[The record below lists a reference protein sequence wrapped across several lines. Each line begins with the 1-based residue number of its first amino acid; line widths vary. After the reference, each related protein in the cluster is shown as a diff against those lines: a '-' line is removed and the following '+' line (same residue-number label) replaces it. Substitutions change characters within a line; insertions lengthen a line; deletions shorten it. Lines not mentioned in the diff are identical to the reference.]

1 MRPHKLT
8 ISAFG
13 PYAGQT
19 EIDFDKFG
27 TQGLFLITGDT
38 GAGKTTIFDAITYA
52 LFGEAS
58 GSSRDDSMFR
68 STYAEP
74 DVPTFVELQFEYG
87 GKQYLVKRSP
97 KQERPKARG
106 TGYTT
111 QNTEASLQ
119 IGDEAPITALK
130 DVNAKLIEILGV
142 NFSQYSQIA
151 MIAQGQ
157 FRELLLAKTDD
168 RKKIFRSIFK
178 TYGYEALQKRL
189 QEDASALYGDVQNKR
204 RSAVQ
209 YVDGA
214 VCLEDGEHAAELK
227 AAKKKVQANEMTIS
241 EMVTFIS
248 TILSE
253 EQQKEKELKDEQEKL
268 DKKIADIQGQLK
280 AVEDYNKNKEKHDNA
295 VAEKERREKDEK
307 PSLDNKLKEA
317 QSHQPEIDQLTTD
330 ISVMSAKRPK
340 YAELS
345 QCIKDIE
352 KNERDI
358 QTNDTESEKAGRE
371 HDALKA
377 SIEKKEK
384 ELNGISD
391 QKPGE
396 EAIKVNASIIALGE
410 ESQKLTKLKE
420 DIDSYH
426 KEIKNL
432 EKLQEQAKTA
442 EEKRNNASKQYEEKY
457 HLFIAE
463 QAGYLA
469 EELQEG
475 HPCPV
480 CGSTHHPQLAQKAPE
495 APTKAELEKEKKE
508 VESLRISAEK
518 FATGYSNKVA
528 SLESTKNNTLLPRIK
543 ELLGDCTFEDAS
555 KKIESKQEKIRE
567 ESGTLTITFKTLD
580 QLIERKKKLDKELP
594 QDRKALEELAKK
606 KSELL
611 TAKEV
616 LITNKKNLEEK
627 NKNLKEELAYP
638 SEAEAHKALGEKRNK
653 KGKLEGAITTA
664 KKEVDDYDKKLAEL
678 TGTIHQLAE
687 LIKVVPSVNVEE
699 STLQKETLENKKKQ
713 EVDPAILAL
722 NTNNTINKGII
733 DNVKTTIDALSALEE
748 EYRMKKNL
756 SETANGQLSGK
767 ERISLETYVQ
777 SAYFERIIQRANT
790 RLMVM
795 SNGQYELRRRT
806 TYSGAAQSGL
816 ELNALDHYNGTERD
830 VRSLSGGEQFKAS
843 LSLALGLSDEIQESA
858 GGIQLDTMFVDEG
871 FGSLDESSL
880 QQALKALNELT
891 EGNRLIGIISHVADL
906 KKIDRQII
914 VTKDNMDY
922 SRISYKY

>member
-68 STYAEP
+68 STYADP
-74 DVPTFVELQFEYG
+74 DVPTFVELRFEYG
-87 GKQYLVKRSP
+87 GKLYLVKRSP

-111 QNTEASLQ
+111 QNAEASLQ
-119 IGDEAPITALK
+119 IGDEAPITSLK

-157 FRELLLAKTDD
+157 FRELLLADT
-168 RKKIFRSIFK
+168 KKRAEIFRSIFK
-178 TYGYEALQKRL
+178 TYGYLSLQKRL
-189 QEDASALYGDVQNKR
+189 QEDANALYGEVQNKR

-214 VCLEDGEHAAELK
+214 VSLENSEHAADLM
-227 AAKKKVQANEMTIS
+227 AAKKKVQENEMTIS
-241 EMVTFIS
+241 EMIALIK

-253 EQQKEKELKDEQEKL
+253 EQQKEKDLKEEQQVLQNKIDGIQKQL
-268 DKKIADIQGQLK
+268 DADKTYKQ
-280 AVEDYNKNKEKHDNA
+280 NKENHDKA

-307 PSLDNKLKEA
+307 PSLDEKLKEA
-317 QSHQPEIDQLTTD
+317 KSHQPEIDQLSND
-330 ISVMSAKRPK
+330 ISVMSEKMSK

-345 QCIKDIE
+345 QCEKDIE
-352 KNERDI
+352 QNAKDI
-358 QTNDTESEKAGRE
+358 KANDADSEKADKDCQKLLADIKE
-371 HDALKA
+371 
-377 SIEKKEK
+377 KEK
-384 ELNGISD
+384 ELGDIND

-396 EAIKVNASIIALGE
+396 EKIKVESRIEALGK
-410 ESQKLTKLKE
+410 ESQKLKTLKE
-420 DIDSYH
+420 DIDSYR
-426 KEIKNL
+426 KELGKLPELQIKAKDA
-432 EKLQEQAKTA
+432 EK
-442 EEKRNNASKQYEEKY
+442 KRENASRQYEEKY

-475 HPCPV
+475 QPCPV

-495 APTKAELEKEKKE
+495 APTKKELDNLKDGVDK
-508 VESLRISAEK
+508 LRELAEK
-518 FATGYSNKVA
+518 DSMEYSNKISA
-528 SLESTKNNTLLPRIK
+528 LKSTKDILLPRIK
-543 ELLGDCTFEDAS
+543 ELFVDSEFDSAD
-555 KKIESKQEKIRE
+555 KKIESKQEAIRVE
-567 ESGTLTITFKTLD
+567 NDSLTKTLETLNQLIRRKNTLD
-580 QLIERKKKLDKELP
+580 QELPKDRKK
-594 QDRKALEELAKK
+594 LEELAQKK
-606 KSELL
+606 NDLVITKKGL
-611 TAKEV
+611 T
-616 LITNKKNLEEK
+616 TNKNNLEEK
-627 NKNLKEELAYP
+627 YKNLKKELTYP
-638 SEAEAHKALGEKRNK
+638 SEEEAKKALGEKKTK
-653 KGKLEGAITTA
+653 KAELEGAITTA
-664 KKEVDDYDKKLAEL
+664 KEKVDEYDKKLAEL
-678 TGTIHQLAE
+678 TGTINQLAD

-699 STLQKETLENKKKQ
+699 ATIQKEALENKKKQ

-722 NTNNTINKGII
+722 NTNNTINEGII
-733 DNVKTTIDALSALEE
+733 TNVNKALATLSALEE
-748 EYRMKKNL
+748 EYRMKKTL
-756 SETANGQLSGK
+756 SDTANGQLSGK

-806 TYSGAAQSGL
+806 TYSGLAQSGL

-922 SRISYKY
+922 SRITYKY

>member
-68 STYAEP
+68 STYADP

-111 QNTEASLQ
+111 QDAVASLQ
-119 IGDEAPITALK
+119 IGDEAPITSLK
-130 DVNAKLIEILGV
+130 DVNAKLVEILGV

-157 FRELLLAKTDD
+157 FRELLLADT
-168 RKKIFRSIFK
+168 KKRAEIFRSIFK
-178 TYGYEALQKRL
+178 TYGYLSLQKRL
-189 QEDASALYGDVQNKR
+189 QEDANALYGEVQNKR

-214 VCLEDGEHAAELK
+214 VCLENSEHAADLK
-227 AAKKKVQANEMTIS
+227 AAKKKVEANEMTIS
-241 EMVTFIS
+241 EMTDFIS

-253 EQQKEKELKDEQEKL
+253 EEQKEKELKKDQEKL
-268 DKKIADIQGQLK
+268 QGKINEIQKQLEADKAFK
-280 AVEDYNKNKEKHDNA
+280 ENKQNHDNA
-295 VAEKERREKDEK
+295 VAEKVRREKEEK
-307 PSLDNKLKEA
+307 PSLVKQLEEAKL
-317 QSHQPEIDQLTTD
+317 HQPEIVQLTKE
-330 ISVMSAKRPK
+330 ISVMEQVMPK

-345 QCIKDIE
+345 QCVKDIKQNDE
-352 KNERDI
+352 DI
-358 QTNDTESEKAGRE
+358 KKNDTESEKADNDHKE
-371 HDALKA
+371 LKVV
-377 SIEKKEK
+377 IEEKEK
-384 ELNGISD
+384 ELKRISD

-396 EAIKVNASIIALGE
+396 GTIKVNARIEVLE
-410 ESQKLTKLKE
+410 KESQILKTLKE
-420 DIDSYH
+420 DIDSYG
-426 KEIKNL
+426 KEEAKL
-432 EKLQEQAKTA
+432 PELREKAQEA
-442 EEKRNNASKQYEEKY
+442 EMKRKNASNQYEEKY

-469 EELQEG
+469 EELKEG

-495 APTKAELEKEKKE
+495 APTKAELETEKKE
-508 VESLRISAEK
+508 VERLQQSVEK
-518 FATGYSNKVA
+518 AANDHSSKAA
-528 SLESTKNNTLLPRIK
+528 SLKSTKEALQPRIK
-543 ELLGDCTFEDAS
+543 ELLGDCEFDNTN
-555 KKIESKQEKIRE
+555 KMIESKQEAIRE
-567 ESGTLTITFKTLD
+567 ENDRLTKTLETLN
-580 QLIERKKKLDKELP
+580 QLIERKNTIDTELP
-594 QDRKALEELAKK
+594 NDRKMLEELAQKK
-606 KSELL
+606 GELEG
-611 TAKEV
+611 AKIK
-616 LITNKKNLEEK
+616 LGTNKKNLKEK
-627 NKNLKEELAYP
+627 YEKLKEELTYP
-638 SEAEAHKALGEKRNK
+638 SEEEAQKALDEKK
-653 KGKLEGAITTA
+653 KIKEKLEGDITTA
-664 KKEVDDYDKKLAEL
+664 KEKVDDYDKKLAEL
-678 TGTIHQLAE
+678 SGTIKQLVE

-699 STLQKETLENKKKQ
+699 ATLQKEAFEKEKLETEKEIGTLH
-713 EVDPAILAL
+713 
-722 NTNNTINKGII
+722 TNNTINDKII
-733 DNVKTTIDALSALEE
+733 ENVNKTLGVLENLE
-748 EYRMKKNL
+748 KEYRMKKTL
-756 SETANGQLSGK
+756 SDTANGKLNGK
-767 ERISLETYVQ
+767 EHISLEAYVQ

-795 SNGQYELRRRT
+795 SNGQYELRRRI
-806 TYSGAAQSGL
+806 TYSGGGQSGL
-816 ELNALDHYNGTERD
+816 ELNVLDHYNGTERD

>member
-68 STYAEP
+68 STYADP
-74 DVPTFVELQFEYG
+74 DVPTFVELRFEYG
-87 GKQYLVKRSP
+87 GKLYMVKRSP

-111 QNTEASLQ
+111 QNAEASLQ
-119 IGDEAPITALK
+119 IGEETPITSLK
-130 DVNAKLIEILGV
+130 DVNAKLVEILGV

-157 FRELLLAKTDD
+157 FRELLLADT
-168 RKKIFRSIFK
+168 KKRAEIFRSIFK
-178 TYGYEALQKRL
+178 TYGYLSLQKRL
-189 QEDASALYGDVQNKR
+189 QEDANALYGEVQNKR

-214 VCLEDGEHAAELK
+214 VCLENSEHAADLM
-227 AAKKKVQANEMTIS
+227 AAKKKVQGNEMTNS
-241 EMVTFIS
+241 EMIALIK

-253 EQQKEKELKDEQEKL
+253 EQQKEKDLKEEQQVLQNKIDGIQKQL
-268 DKKIADIQGQLK
+268 DADKTYKQ
-280 AVEDYNKNKEKHDNA
+280 NKENHDNA

-307 PSLDNKLKEA
+307 PSLDEKLKEA
-317 QSHQPEIDQLTTD
+317 KSHQPEIDQLSND
-330 ISVMSAKRPK
+330 ISVMSEKMSK

-345 QCIKDIE
+345 QCEKDIE
-352 KNERDI
+352 QNAKDI
-358 QTNDTESEKAGRE
+358 KANDADSEKADKDYQKLLADIKE
-371 HDALKA
+371 
-377 SIEKKEK
+377 KEK
-384 ELNGISD
+384 ELGDIND

-396 EAIKVNASIIALGE
+396 EKIKVESRIEALGK
-410 ESQKLTKLKE
+410 ESQKLKTLKE
-420 DIDSYH
+420 DIDSYR
-426 KEIKNL
+426 KELGKLPGLQIKAKDA
-432 EKLQEQAKTA
+432 EK
-442 EEKRNNASKQYEEKY
+442 KRENASKQYEEKY

-469 EELQEG
+469 EELKEG
-475 HPCPV
+475 QPCPV
-480 CGSTHHPQLAQKAPE
+480 CGSTLHPQLAQKAPE
-495 APTKAELEKEKKE
+495 APTKKELDSLKEGVDK
-508 VESLRISAEK
+508 LRELAEK
-518 FATGYSNKVA
+518 DSMEYSNKISA
-528 SLESTKNNTLLPRIK
+528 LKSTKDILLPRIK
-543 ELLGDCTFEDAS
+543 ELFVDSEFDSAD
-555 KKIESKQEKIRE
+555 KKIESKQEAIRVE
-567 ESGTLTITFKTLD
+567 NDSLTKTLETLNQLIRRKNTLD
-580 QLIERKKKLDKELP
+580 QELPKDRKK
-594 QDRKALEELAKK
+594 LEELAQKK
-606 KSELL
+606 NDLVITQKGL
-611 TAKEV
+611 T
-616 LITNKKNLEEK
+616 TNKNNLEEK
-627 NKNLKEELAYP
+627 YKNLKKELTYP
-638 SEAEAHKALGEKRNK
+638 SEEEAKKALGEKK
-653 KGKLEGAITTA
+653 KKKEKLEGDITTA
-664 KKEVDDYDKKLAEL
+664 KGEVDDYDKKLAEL
-678 TGTIHQLAE
+678 TGTINQLAE
-687 LIKVVPSVNVEE
+687 QIKVVPSVNVEE
-699 STLQKETLENKKKQ
+699 ATLQKETLENKKQQ

-722 NTNNTINKGII
+722 NTNNTINEGII
-733 DNVKTTIDALSALEE
+733 TNVNKALAALSALEE
-748 EYRMKKNL
+748 EYRMKKTL
-756 SETANGQLSGK
+756 SDTANGQLSGK

-806 TYSGAAQSGL
+806 TYSGSAQSGL

-922 SRISYKY
+922 SRITYKY

>member
-68 STYAEP
+68 STYADP
-74 DVPTFVELQFEYG
+74 DVPTFVELRFEYG
-87 GKQYLVKRSP
+87 AKLYMVKRSP

-111 QNTEASLQ
+111 QNAEASLQ
-119 IGDEAPITALK
+119 IGDEAPITSLK
-130 DVNAKLIEILGV
+130 DVNAKLVEILGV

-157 FRELLLAKTDD
+157 FRELLLADT
-168 RKKIFRSIFK
+168 KKRAEIFRSIFK
-178 TYGYEALQKRL
+178 TYGYLSLQKRL
-189 QEDASALYGDVQNKR
+189 QEDANALYGEVQNKR

-214 VCLEDGEHAAELK
+214 VCLENSEHAADLM
-227 AAKKKVQANEMTIS
+227 AAKKKVQENEMTIS
-241 EMVTFIS
+241 EMIALIK

-253 EQQKEKELKDEQEKL
+253 EQQKEKELKEEQQVLQNKIDGIQKQL
-268 DKKIADIQGQLK
+268 DADKTYKQ
-280 AVEDYNKNKEKHDNA
+280 NKENHDKA

-307 PSLDNKLKEA
+307 PSLDEKLKEA
-317 QSHQPEIDQLTTD
+317 KSHQPEIDQLSND
-330 ISVMSAKRPK
+330 ISVMSEKMSK

-345 QCIKDIE
+345 QCEKDIE
-352 KNERDI
+352 QNAKDI
-358 QTNDTESEKAGRE
+358 KANDADSEKADTDHQKLLAGIKE
-371 HDALKA
+371 
-377 SIEKKEK
+377 KEK
-384 ELNGISD
+384 ELGDIND

-396 EAIKVNASIIALGE
+396 EKIKVESRIEALGK
-410 ESQKLTKLKE
+410 ESQKLKTLKE
-420 DIDSYH
+420 DIDSYR
-426 KEIKNL
+426 KELGKL
-432 EKLQEQAKTA
+432 PKLQIKAKDA
-442 EEKRNNASKQYEEKY
+442 EKKRENASRQYEEKY

-475 HPCPV
+475 QPCPV

-495 APTKAELEKEKKE
+495 APTKKELDNLKDGVDK
-508 VESLRISAEK
+508 LRELAEK
-518 FATGYSNKVA
+518 DSMEYSNKISA
-528 SLESTKNNTLLPRIK
+528 LKSTKDILLPRIK
-543 ELLGDCTFEDAS
+543 ELFVDSEFDSAD
-555 KKIESKQEKIRE
+555 KKIESKQEAIRVE
-567 ESGTLTITFKTLD
+567 NDTLTKTLETLNK
-580 QLIERKKKLDKELP
+580 LIERKKTLDADLP
-594 QDRKALEELAKK
+594 NDRKKLEELAQKK
-606 KSELL
+606 NDLVITQKGL
-611 TAKEV
+611 T
-616 LITNKKNLEEK
+616 TNKNNLEEK
-627 NKNLKEELAYP
+627 YKNLKKELTYP
-638 SEAEAHKALGEKRNK
+638 SEEEAKKALGEKKTK
-653 KGKLEGAITTA
+653 KAELEGAITTA
-664 KKEVDDYDKKLAEL
+664 KEKVDEYDKNLAVL
-678 TGTIHQLAE
+678 TGTINQLAD

-699 STLQKETLENKKKQ
+699 ATIQKEALENKKKQ
-713 EVDPAILAL
+713 EVDPTILAL
-722 NTNNTINKGII
+722 NTNNTINEGII
-733 DNVKTTIDALSALEE
+733 TNVNKALAALSALEE
-748 EYRMKKNL
+748 EYRMKKTL
-756 SETANGQLSGK
+756 SDTANGQLSGK

-806 TYSGAAQSGL
+806 TYSGSAQSGL

-914 VTKDNMDY
+914 VTKDNLDY
-922 SRISYKY
+922 SRITYKY